1 MALSRF
7 LSPHVY
13 AILILESFAHIAD
26 KRMLQQP
33 VHDIRDYVESRLME
47 YDVITI
53 CPGEYERGND
63 AVLHWVRCFN
73 RTLDSL
79 IRIGWIDL
87 DAEKVGGQLPDE
99 AYYNILDKGIEV
111 VVAIEVVGTLI
122 SEGNR
127 SITLGDR
134 DTGMVITPGEL
145 PGDLASYVNCVEYD
159 GVTE

>member
-1 MALSRF
+1 MRLSRF

-13 AILILESFAHIAD
+13 AILILESFAHISD
-26 KRMLQQP
+26 KIGLQQP
-33 VHDIRDYVESRLME
+33 VANIRDYVESRLIE

-53 CPGEYERGND
+53 CPGEYDHGND

-79 IRIGWIDL
+79 IRIGWIGL
-87 DAEKVGGQLPDE
+87 DSEKVDGQLPDE
-99 AYYNILDKGIEV
+99 SYYNILDKGIEV
-111 VVAIEVVGTLI
+111 VVAIEVVGALI

-134 DTGMVITPGEL
+134 DTGIAIDSSEL
-145 PGDLASYVNCVEYD
+145 PADLTSYVNCFEYD
-159 GVTE
+159 GITE

>member
-1 MALSRF
+1 MVLSRF

-26 KRMLQQP
+26 KSALQQP
-33 VHDIRDYVESRLME
+33 AENIRDYVASRLIE

-53 CPGEYERGND
+53 YPGEYERDND

-79 IRIGWIDL
+79 FRIGWIDRES
-87 DAEKVGGQLPDE
+87 DRVDGQLPDQ
-99 AYYNILDKGIEV
+99 AYYNILDRGIEAV
-111 VVAIEVVGTLI
+111 VGIEVVGTLI
-122 SEGNR
+122 SEDNR
-127 SITLGDR
+127 SITLGNR
-134 DTGMVITPGEL
+134 DTGIVITTGEL
-145 PGDLASYVNCVEYD
+145 PVDLISYVNCDEYD

>member
-1 MALSRF
+1 MVLSRF

-26 KRMLQQP
+26 KSALQQP
-33 VHDIRDYVESRLME
+33 AENIRDYVAARLIE
-47 YDVITI
+47 YDVTTI
-53 CPGEYERGND
+53 CPGEYERDND

-87 DAEKVGGQLPDE
+87 DSEKVDGQLPDE
-99 AYYNILDKGIEV
+99 AYYNILDKGMEV
-111 VVAIEVVGTLI
+111 VFGIEVVGRLI
-122 SEGNR
+122 SECNR
-127 SITLGDR
+127 SITLGNR
-134 DTGMVITPGEL
+134 DTGIVIDSSEL
-145 PGDLASYVNCVEYD
+145 PAEMNSYVNCFEYN

>member
-13 AILILESFAHIAD
+13 AILILQSFAHIAD
-26 KRMLQQP
+26 KRMIQQS
-33 VHDIRDYVESRLME
+33 VHDIRDYVESRLIE

-53 CPGEYERGND
+53 CPGEYDHGND

-87 DAEKVGGQLPDE
+87 DSEKVDGQLPDE
-99 AYYNILDKGIEV
+99 AYYNILDKGMEV
-111 VVAIEVVGTLI
+111 VVGIEVVGTLI

-127 SITLGDR
+127 SITLGNR
-134 DTGMVITPGEL
+134 DTGIVIDSSEL
-145 PGDLASYVNCVEYD
+145 PAEMNSYVNCFEYD
-159 GVTE
+159 GVRE

>member
-1 MALSRF
+1 MVLSRF

-26 KRMLQQP
+26 KSALQQP
-33 VHDIRDYVESRLME
+33 AENIRDYVASRLIE

-53 CPGEYERGND
+53 CPGEYERDND

-87 DAEKVGGQLPDE
+87 DSETVDGQLPDE
-99 AYYNILDKGIEV
+99 AYYNILDKGMEV
-111 VVAIEVVGTLI
+111 VVGIEVVGTLI

-127 SITLGDR
+127 SITLGNR
-134 DTGMVITPGEL
+134 DTGIVIDSSEL
-145 PGDLASYVNCVEYD
+145 PAEMNSYVNCFEYN
-159 GVTE
+159 GVRK

>member
-13 AILILESFAHIAD
+13 AILILESFAHIGD
-26 KRMLQQP
+26 KSGLQP
-33 VHDIRDYVESRLME
+33 TENIRDYVSSRLIE

-53 CPGEYERGND
+53 CPGEYERDND
-63 AVLHWVRCFN
+63 DVLHWVRCFN

-87 DAEKVGGQLPDE
+87 DTEKGDGQLPDE
-99 AYYNILDKGIEV
+99 AYYNILDTGIEV

-127 SITLGDR
+127 SITLGNR
-134 DTGMVITPGEL
+134 DTGIVITPGEL
-145 PGDLASYVNCVEYD
+145 PVDLSSYVKCVEYD

>member
-1 MALSRF
+1 MKLSRF

-13 AILILESFAHIAD
+13 AILILESLAHISD
-26 KRMLQQP
+26 KIGLQQP
-33 VHDIRDYVESRLME
+33 VENIRDYVESRLIE

-53 CPGEYERGND
+53 CPGEYDHGND

-79 IRIGWIDL
+79 IRIGWIGL
-87 DAEKVGGQLPDE
+87 DAEKVDGHLPDE

-111 VVAIEVVGTLI
+111 VVAIEVVGALI

-134 DTGMVITPGEL
+134 DTGMVITPDAL
-145 PGDLASYVNCVEYD
+145 PVGLSSYVNCVEYD
-159 GVTE
+159 GVME

>member
-1 MALSRF
+1 MVISRF

-26 KRMLQQP
+26 KSAFQQP
-33 VHDIRDYVESRLME
+33 VHDISDYVESRLME

-87 DAEKVGGQLPDE
+87 DSEKVDGQLPDE
-99 AYYNILDKGIEV
+99 AYYNILDKGMEV
-111 VVAIEVVGTLI
+111 VFGIEVVGRLI
-122 SEGNR
+122 SECNR
-127 SITLGDR
+127 SITLGNR
-134 DTGMVITPGEL
+134 DTGIVIDSSEL
-145 PGDLASYVNCVEYD
+145 PAEMNSYVTCFEYN

>member
-1 MALSRF
+1 MRLCRF

-13 AILILESFAHIAD
+13 AILILESFAHISD
-26 KRMLQQP
+26 KIGLQQP
-33 VHDIRDYVESRLME
+33 VANIRDYVESRLIE

-73 RTLDSL
+73 RTLASL
-79 IRIGWIDL
+79 IRIGWIGL
-87 DAEKVGGQLPDE
+87 DAEKVDGQLPDE
-99 AYYNILDKGIEV
+99 AYYNILDNGIEV

-134 DTGMVITPGEL
+134 DTGMVITPDAL
-145 PGDLASYVNCVEYD
+145 PAGLSSYVNCVEYD
-159 GVTE
+159 GVTG

>member
-26 KRMLQQP
+26 KSALQQP
-33 VHDIRDYVESRLME
+33 AENIRDYVASRLIE

-53 CPGEYERGND
+53 YPGEYERDND

-79 IRIGWIDL
+79 FRIGWIDRES
-87 DAEKVGGQLPDE
+87 DRVDGQLPDP
-99 AYYNILDKGIEV
+99 AYYNILDKGIEA

-134 DTGMVITPGEL
+134 DTGMVITPDAL
-145 PGDLASYVNCVEYD
+145 PVGLSSYVNCVEYD

>member
-13 AILILESFAHIAD
+13 AILILESFAHIGD
-26 KRMLQQP
+26 KSAPQQP
-33 VHDIRDYVESRLME
+33 AENIRDYVASRLIE

-53 CPGEYERGND
+53 YPGEYERDND
-63 AVLHWVRCFN
+63 AVLHWVRCFD

-87 DAEKVGGQLPDE
+87 DSEKVDEQLPDE
-99 AYYNILDKGIEV
+99 AYYNILDKGMEV
-111 VVAIEVVGTLI
+111 VVGIEVVGTLI

-127 SITLGDR
+127 SITLGNR
-134 DTGMVITPGEL
+134 DTGIVIDSSEL
-145 PGDLASYVNCVEYD
+145 PAEMSSYVNCFEYN
-159 GVTE
+159 GVRE

>member
-13 AILILESFAHIAD
+13 AILILESFAHISD
-26 KRMLQQP
+26 KIGLQQP
-33 VHDIRDYVESRLME
+33 VENIRDYVESRLIE

-63 AVLHWVRCFN
+63 DVLHWVICFN

-87 DAEKVGGQLPDE
+87 DTGKVDGQLPDE
-99 AYYNILDKGIEV
+99 AYYNILDKGIEAV
-111 VVAIEVVGTLI
+111 VGIEVVGTLI

-127 SITLGDR
+127 SITLGNR

-145 PGDLASYVNCVEYD
+145 PVDLSSYVKCVDYD

>member
-7 LSPHVY
+7 LSPYVY

-33 VHDIRDYVESRLME
+33 VHDIRDYVESRLIE

-63 AVLHWVRCFN
+63 DVLHWVRCFN

-99 AYYNILDKGIEV
+99 AYYNILDKGMEV
-111 VVAIEVVGTLI
+111 VVGIEVVGTLI

-127 SITLGDR
+127 SITLGNR
-134 DTGMVITPGEL
+134 DTGIVIDSREL
-145 PGDLASYVNCVEYD
+145 PSDLTSYVNCFEYD
-159 GVTE
+159 AVRE

>member
-1 MALSRF
+1 MVLSRF

-26 KRMLQQP
+26 KSALQQP
-33 VHDIRDYVESRLME
+33 AENIRDYVASRLIE

-53 CPGEYERGND
+53 YPGEYERDND

-79 IRIGWIDL
+79 FRIGWIDRES
-87 DAEKVGGQLPDE
+87 DRVDGQLPDP
-99 AYYNILDKGIEV
+99 AYYNILDRGIEAV
-111 VVAIEVVGTLI
+111 VGIEVVGTLI
-122 SEGNR
+122 SEDNR
-127 SITLGDR
+127 SITLGNR
-134 DTGMVITPGEL
+134 DTGIVITTGEL
-145 PGDLASYVNCVEYD
+145 PVDLISYVNCDEYD

>member
-87 DAEKVGGQLPDE
+87 ESDRVDGQLPDE
-99 AYYNILDKGIEV
+99 AYYNILDKGMEV
-111 VVAIEVVGTLI
+111 VVGIEVVGTLI

-127 SITLGDR
+127 SITLGNR
-134 DTGMVITPGEL
+134 DTGIVIDSSEL
-145 PGDLASYVNCVEYD
+145 PAEMNSYVNCFEYNR
-159 GVTE
+159 VRE

>member
-13 AILILESFAHIAD
+13 AILILESFAHTAD

-33 VHDIRDYVESRLME
+33 VHDIRDYVESRLIE

-53 CPGEYERGND
+53 YPGEYEHGND
-63 AVLHWVRCFN
+63 TVLHWVRCFN

-79 IRIGWIDL
+79 IRIGWIGL
-87 DAEKVGGQLPDE
+87 DAEKVDGQLSDE
-99 AYYNILDKGIEV
+99 SYYNILDKGIEV
-111 VVAIEVVGTLI
+111 VVAIEVVGALI

-134 DTGMVITPGEL
+134 DTGIAIDSSEL
-145 PGDLASYVNCVEYD
+145 PADLTSYVNCFEYD
-159 GVTE
+159 GITE

>member
-13 AILILESFAHIAD
+13 AILILESFAHIGD
-26 KRMLQQP
+26 KNGLQP
-33 VHDIRDYVESRLME
+33 TENIRDYVSSKLIE

-53 CPGEYERGND
+53 CPGEYERDND

-79 IRIGWIDL
+79 IRIGWIELESDRV
-87 DAEKVGGQLPDE
+87 DGQLPDE

-111 VVAIEVVGTLI
+111 VVGIEVVGTLI

-127 SITLGDR
+127 SITLGNR
-134 DTGMVITPGEL
+134 DTGIVIDSREL
-145 PGDLASYVNCVEYD
+145 PTDLTSYVNCFEYD
-159 GVTE
+159 GVRE

>member
-33 VHDIRDYVESRLME
+33 VHDIRDYVESRLIE

-53 CPGEYERGND
+53 CPGEYEHGND

-79 IRIGWIDL
+79 IRIGWIGL
-87 DAEKVGGQLPDE
+87 DTEKVDGQLPDE

-134 DTGMVITPGEL
+134 DTGMVITPDAL
-145 PGDLASYVNCVEYD
+145 PVGLSSYVKCVEYD

>member
-33 VHDIRDYVESRLME
+33 VHDIRDYVESRLIE

-63 AVLHWVRCFN
+63 DVLHWVRCFN

-79 IRIGWIDL
+79 IRIGWIGL
-87 DAEKVGGQLPDE
+87 DTEKVDGQRPDE
-99 AYYNILDKGIEV
+99 AYYNILDKGMEV
-111 VVAIEVVGTLI
+111 VVAIEVVGTI
-122 SEGNR
+122 SPSGGR
-127 SITLGDR
+127 SIPLGNR
-134 DTGMVITPGEL
+134 DTGIVLNIEEL
-145 PGDLASYVNCVEYD
+145 PAELLRYVNCFEYD
-159 GVTE
+159 AVRE

>member
-13 AILILESFAHIAD
+13 AILILESFAHIGD
-26 KRMLQQP
+26 KSGLQP
-33 VHDIRDYVESRLME
+33 TENIRDYVSSRLIE

-53 CPGEYERGND
+53 CPGEYQRDND
-63 AVLHWVRCFN
+63 DVLHWVRCFN

-87 DAEKVGGQLPDE
+87 DSETVDGQLPDE
-99 AYYNILDKGIEV
+99 AYYNILDKGMEV
-111 VVAIEVVGTLI
+111 VVGIEVVGTLI

-127 SITLGDR
+127 SITLGNR
-134 DTGMVITPGEL
+134 DTGIVIDSGVL
-145 PGDLASYVNCVEYD
+145 PADLPSYLNCFEYD
-159 GVTE
+159 AVRE

>member
-1 MALSRF
+1 MTISRF

-13 AILILESFAHIAD
+13 AILILESFAHISD
-26 KRMLQQP
+26 KCRLRQP

-63 AVLHWVRCFN
+63 DVLHWVRCFN

-79 IRIGWIDL
+79 IRIGWIAL
-87 DAEKVGGQLPDE
+87 DAGKVDGQLPDE
-99 AYYNILDKGIEV
+99 AYYNILDKGIEA

-134 DTGMVITPGEL
+134 DTGMVITPDAL
-145 PGDLASYVNCVEYD
+145 PAGLSSYVNCVEYD
-159 GVTE
+159 GVTG

>member
-26 KRMLQQP
+26 KRMLQQQ

-53 CPGEYERGND
+53 YPGEYERGND

-79 IRIGWIDL
+79 IKIGWIDL
-87 DAEKVGGQLPDE
+87 GAGKVDGQLPDE
-99 AYYNILDKGIEV
+99 AYYNILDKGIEA